1 MGVFMDSNEFESA
14 LKSLSLSKKEFAE
27 KVGMSYNSVVNWNKK
42 GIPSW
47 VESWLRNYAKSSA
60 FDMIADSVDR
70 VRSI

>member
-1 MGVFMDSNEFESA
+1 MDSNEFDSA
-14 LKSLSLSKKEFAE
+14 LKSLSLSKKDFAE
-27 KVGMSYNSVVNWNKK
+27 LVGMNYNSVVNWNKT

-47 VESWLRNYAKSSA
+47 VASWIRNYAKSSA